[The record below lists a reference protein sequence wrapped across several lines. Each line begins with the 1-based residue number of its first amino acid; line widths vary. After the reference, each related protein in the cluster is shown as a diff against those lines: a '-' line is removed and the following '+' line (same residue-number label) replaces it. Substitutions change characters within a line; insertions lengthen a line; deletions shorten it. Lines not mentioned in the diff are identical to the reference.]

1 MSGAFHFIAIGGI
14 GQSALAKILLQKGV
28 KVSGS
33 DIYDSKYL
41 KELRDLG
48 AEIFIGHD
56 AKNVPGGNVKIV
68 LSTAIKEDNPEF
80 VEAKRRG
87 LEILHRSDVL
97 KIISEGYSDFIGFS
111 GTHGKT
117 TTSGLCAY
125 VLSKIGAAPGF
136 AIGGIIPEIGSNG
149 GVGASSYGEMSER
162 QESADC
168 LPERMNHNGRSPR
181 YFVAELDESDGT
193 ILKYCPS
200 LTVINN
206 LESDHFDFF
215 EGGLEQVFDVFA
227 QFVEGLSD
235 DAKILLNIDDAGNRE
250 FIGRHLQIGKF
261 STFSTTRPATYEA
274 RDITYSSSG
283 SKFNFYFEGEKLGEV
298 SLIIPG
304 AHNVYNA
311 VAVAGALIELGFDFK
326 TFAPH
331 FSTFTGM
338 GRRFQL
344 VEEFDGIKIIDDYA
358 HHPTEILATLEAAK
372 KYSEGRVVAIFQPH
386 RYTRFHGLW
395 EEFLG
400 AFENADLLIV
410 LDVYK
415 AGETPIKGFD
425 SDDFIAQIKHDNV
438 VRIKGDINTSAKEIL
453 PLLKPQD
460 TVLTLGAGDITKM
473 GEALNEVRCPA

>member
-1 MSGAFHFIAIGGI
+1 MTADSFHFIAIGGI
-14 GQSALAKILLQKGV
+14 GQSALAKILLQKGA

-41 KELRDLG
+41 KELRELG
-48 AEIFIGHD
+48 AEISIGHD
-56 AKNVPGGNVKIV
+56 TKNVPGGNVKIV

-97 KIISEGYSDFIGFS
+97 KIISESYPDFIGFS

-149 GVGASSYGEMSER
+149 EVGKSS
-162 QESADC
+162 
-168 LPERMNHNGRSPR
+168 

-215 EGGLEQVFDVFA
+215 KGGLEQIFEVFTKFIK
-227 QFVEGLSD
+227 GLNS

-250 FIGRHLQIGKF
+250 FIAHHLAPTPRKF
-261 STFSTTRPATYEA
+261 STFSITRPASYEA
-274 RDITYSSSG
+274 RDITYSPSG
-283 SKFNFYFEGEKLGEV
+283 SKFDFYLGGEKLGEI

-304 AHNVYNA
+304 VHNVYNA
-311 VAVAGALIELGFDFK
+311 MAVAGALMELGFDFK

-338 GRRFQL
+338 GRRFEL
-344 VEEFDGIKIIDDYA
+344 VEEFNISRSASAAPIKIIDDYA
-358 HHPTEILATLEAAK
+358 HHPTEILTTLEAAK

-386 RYTRFHGLW
+386 RHTRFHGLW

-400 AFENADLLIV
+400 AFENSDLLIV

-415 AGETPIKGFD
+415 AGETPIEGFD
-425 SDDFIAQIKHDNV
+425 SDDFAAQISLGGHKNV
-438 VRIKGDINTSAKEIL
+438 VRIKGDIKTAAKEIL

-473 GEALNEVRCPA
+473 GGALNEERHRV